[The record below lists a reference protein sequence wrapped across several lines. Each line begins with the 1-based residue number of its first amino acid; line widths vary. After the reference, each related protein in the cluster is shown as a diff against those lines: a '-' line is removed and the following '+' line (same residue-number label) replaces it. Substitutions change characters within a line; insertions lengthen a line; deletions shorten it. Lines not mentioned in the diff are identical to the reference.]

1 MSPGGGSTP
10 AVSGAELRAQLV
22 LPFLA
27 VAVFQNPYALPSW
40 ERCKDWEIV
49 CDLPSVLAS
58 GCHLWTPCAVACR
71 RGCRASRSKVHCVGS
86 GSVLELM

>member
-10 AVSGAELRAQLV
+10 AVSGTELRAQLV

-40 ERCKDWEIV
+40 ERCKEWEIS
-49 CDLPSVLAS
+49 CDLPSRSCCGQPPVDIMCSCPQEGLQSKQEQGALH
-58 GCHLWTPCAVACR
+58 GFWQCA
-71 RGCRASRSKVHCVGS
+71 
-86 GSVLELM
+86 